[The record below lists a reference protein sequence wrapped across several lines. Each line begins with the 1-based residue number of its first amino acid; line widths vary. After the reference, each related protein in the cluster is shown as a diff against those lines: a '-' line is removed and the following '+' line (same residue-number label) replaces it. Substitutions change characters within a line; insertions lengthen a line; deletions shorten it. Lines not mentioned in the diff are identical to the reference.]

1 MEQTTQDRTPGNG
14 ESINVSRKLQHDE
27 HRSSRDAGRQFS
39 LDSIINPIEETIE
52 RTFNKFMNRGWFRS
66 TREERNAWREM
77 FEPLSQFDGF
87 SMRWP
92 KIDVVDQ
99 ENEVL
104 VRAELPGVNKQ
115 DLDISLS
122 ENMLTVKGQTRQEK
136 KVERDNYFRAEIS
149 QGSFLRSVY
158 LPVEVDSDRASAEL
172 KDGILEIRLP
182 KVESAKRKSIQVQ

>member
-1 MEQTTQDRTPGNG
+1 MEQTTQERTAANG
-14 ESINVSRKLQHDE
+14 ESINVSRKLQDE
-27 HRSSRDAGRQFS
+27 PRSGRDASRQFS

-77 FEPLSQFDGF
+77 FEPLSQYEGF

-92 KIDVVDQ
+92 KIDLVDQ
-99 ENEVL
+99 ESEL
-104 VRAELPGVNKQ
+104 IVRAELPGVEKK
-115 DLDISLS
+115 DIDVSVS
-122 ENMLTVKGQTRQEK
+122 ENMLTLKGQTRREE
-136 KVERDNYFRAEIS
+136 KVEKDNYFRSEIS

-158 LPVEVDSDRASAEL
+158 LPVEVDGEKASAAL

-182 KVESAKRKSIQVQ
+182 KVESARRKSIQVQ

>member
-1 MEQTTQDRTPGNG
+1 MEQTTQDRTPANG
-14 ESINVSRKLQHDE
+14 ESIHVSHKLHE
-27 HRSSRDAGRQFS
+27 EPRPARDTSRQFS

-77 FEPLSQFDGF
+77 FEPLSQYEGF

-92 KIDVVDQ
+92 KIDVLDH
-99 ENEVL
+99 ETEVL
-104 VRAELPGVNKQ
+104 VRAELPGVEKQ
-115 DLDISLS
+115 DIDVSVS
-122 ENMLTVKGQTRQEK
+122 ENMLTLKGKTRREEK
-136 KVERDNYFRAEIS
+136 IEKDNYFRAEIS

-158 LPVEVDSDRASAEL
+158 LPVEVDSDRASASL